1 MLRIGCSLAYH
12 DGSSVPSLFYLSST
26 PKVYESATGLSEHL
40 KVLSSPHWWNGMAL
54 IRGMVILGIE
64 PRMVNHGTKKGRGD
78 NQLHQHSARTALL
91 LSSRVY
97 IGWDSDQI
105 SDPLR

>member
-1 MLRIGCSLAYH
+1 MLRVGCSLAYH
-12 DGSSVPSLFYLSST
+12 EGSSVPSPFYLSST
-26 PKVYESATGLSEHL
+26 PKVYETATGLSEHL

-54 IRGMVILGIE
+54 SRGMVILWIE

-78 NQLHQHSARTALL
+78 NQLHQHSARAALL
-91 LSSRVY
+91 LTSRVY
-97 IGWDSDQI
+97 MVWD